1 MIIILSQGSVLAVD
15 SGSHGRKSRFFEGKA
30 LPLIKT
36 KILFISPGHSGPDY
50 AVGYGEVHFLSS
62 SMMCSDLYLLL
73 QAPFPLFF
81 S

>member
-1 MIIILSQGSVLAVD
+1 MEGNQD
-15 SGSHGRKSRFFEGKA
+15 FFEGKA

-36 KILFISPGHSGPDY
+36 KILFITPGHSGPDY

-62 SMMCSDLYLLL
+62 SMMCSDLHLL
-73 QAPFPLFF
+73 QAPFPPFF